1 MRETSTSSSR
11 RDAGFGDI
19 ASRLSPIFAI
29 NSSDSICC
37 LVVAMDLHPYEM
49 IDFPM
54 EVVMILAWRL
64 RPAHQAGNTPQLF
77 FTTQAGGCG
86 HSACGAAAPT
96 RESEVASPS
105 APLSSQQRL
114 PSRSLRSARRQPD
127 ERRERALGIR
137 LLRVRLTEQEAE
149 QVARRAKAR
158 GLSLSDFVRRAVL
171 RGTGARFSTRRC
183 VLAAEDA
190 ATIRQLTD
198 IAAGIRSLTAI
209 ALAQGNIDEN
219 ELRKCLTEVSST
231 LARLS
236 V

>member
-1 MRETSTSSSR
+1 M
-11 RDAGFGDI
+11 A
-19 ASRLSPIFAI
+19 
-29 NSSDSICC
+29 
-37 LVVAMDLHPYEM
+37 
-49 IDFPM
+49 
-54 EVVMILAWRL
+54 LA
-64 RPAHQAGNTPQLF
+64 PAHQAGNTPQLF

-105 APLSSQQRL
+105 APLSSQQKL
-114 PSRSLRSARRQPD
+114 PSRSLRSARRQPGGT
-127 ERRERALGIR
+127 RVS
-137 LLRVRLTEQEAE
+137 LLRVRLTEEEAE

-171 RGTGARFSTRRC
+171 RGTGARFSARHG

-198 IAAGIRSLTAI
+198 IAAGIRNLTAI
-209 ALAQGNIDEN
+209 AFAQGNIDEN
-219 ELRKCLTEVSST
+219 ELRSCLAEVSST
-231 LARLS
+231 LSRLS

>member
-1 MRETSTSSSR
+1 M
-11 RDAGFGDI
+11 A
-19 ASRLSPIFAI
+19 
-29 NSSDSICC
+29 
-37 LVVAMDLHPYEM
+37 LV
-49 IDFPM
+49 
-54 EVVMILAWRL
+54 R
-64 RPAHQAGNTPQLF
+64 AHQAGNTPQLF

-105 APLSSQQRL
+105 APLSSQQKL

-127 ERRERALGIR
+127 GTRDS

-149 QVARRAKAR
+149 QVARGAKER

-171 RGTGARFSTRRC
+171 RGTGARFSTRHY
-183 VLAAEDA
+183 VLAPEDA
-190 ATIRQLTD
+190 AMIRQLTG
-198 IAAGIRSLTAI
+198 ISVGIRSLTAI
-209 ALAQGNIDEN
+209 ALAQGAIDEN
-219 ELRKCLTEVSST
+219 ELRRCLTEVSST

>member
-1 MRETSTSSSR
+1 M
-11 RDAGFGDI
+11 
-19 ASRLSPIFAI
+19 
-29 NSSDSICC
+29 
-37 LVVAMDLHPYEM
+37 AM
-49 IDFPM
+49 
-54 EVVMILAWRL
+54 

-105 APLSSQQRL
+105 APLSSQQKL

-127 ERRERALGIR
+127 ECGTGALRRTRDC

-149 QVARRAKAR
+149 HAARRAKAR

-171 RGTGARFSTRRC
+171 RGTGARFSTVRG
-183 VLAAEDA
+183 VLATEDA
-190 ATIRQLTD
+190 ATIRQLTN
-198 IAAGIRSLTAI
+198 IAAGIRNLTAI

-219 ELRKCLTEVSST
+219 ELQSCLAEVSST

>member
-1 MRETSTSSSR
+1 M
-11 RDAGFGDI
+11 A
-19 ASRLSPIFAI
+19 
-29 NSSDSICC
+29 
-37 LVVAMDLHPYEM
+37 
-49 IDFPM
+49 
-54 EVVMILAWRL
+54 LA
-64 RPAHQAGNTPQLF
+64 PAHQAGNTRQLI

-86 HSACGAAAPT
+86 HNACGAAAPT

-105 APLSSQQRL
+105 APLSSQQKL

-127 ERRERALGIR
+127 EYAAGALR
-137 LLRVRLTEQEAE
+137 STRDCLLRVRLTEQEAE
-149 QVARRAKAR
+149 QAARRAKTR

-171 RGTGARFSTRRC
+171 RGTGARFSTGRC

-190 ATIRQLTD
+190 AMIRQLTN

-209 ALAQGNIDEN
+209 ALVLGSIHEN
-219 ELRKCLTEVSST
+219 ELQRCLTEISST